1 MMRQKILLLGV
12 MLTVVGGILAV
23 SGFTSSALAERGDAC
38 KSGACGSATFQ
49 FSGRYEIT
57 GLSMSVKDTECDDND
72 VYIKLRI
79 YDFQGTSDTVERRNS
94 SGCKADYARW
104 PNLSWLNSRAA
115 IKGVRVIVC
124 VNDFGSDTCY
134 RSRYIDNPNT

>member
-1 MMRQKILLLGV
+1 MRQKIILLGA
-12 MLTVVGGILAV
+12 MLTVIGGILAV

-49 FSGRYEIT
+49 FSGRYELT
-57 GLSMSVKDTECDDND
+57 GLSMSVKDTKCDDND

-79 YDFQGTSDTVERRNS
+79 YDFQGTWDTMERRNS

-104 PNLSWLNSRAA
+104 PNLHYVNQRGA

-124 VNDFGSDTCY
+124 VDDFASDTCY
-134 RSRYIDNPNT
+134 SSGYLKNPNE